1 MKNHGKTFTQVSQQK
16 SKRKM
21 IEQGLNVVAG
31 VDLRDAH
38 PFPIGRPTRAIIEPC
53 AFWSPCSF

>member
-1 MKNHGKTFTQVSQQK
+1 MKNNSKTFREV

-31 VDLRDAH
+31 VDL
-38 PFPIGRPTRAIIEPC
+38 AIST
-53 AFWSPCSF
+53 AMSA

>member
-1 MKNHGKTFTQVSQQK
+1 MKNNSRTFREV

-31 VDLRDAH
+31 VDLA
-38 PFPIGRPTRAIIEPC
+38 TSTAMS
-53 AFWSPCSF
+53 A

>member
-1 MKNHGKTFTQVSQQK
+1 MMNHSKTFTQVSQQK

-31 VDLRDAH
+31 VDLGDAH

-53 AFWSPCSF
+53 AF